1 METREVLLRAKI
13 PCPETGIEIKRTLC
27 AICSPSF
34 HCGVDAYVRDG
45 RIIKVEGTEGHTMN
59 DGLLCT
65 KGLSNRE
72 YIYRKD
78 RILTPLK
85 RVGSRGEG
93 KFQEI
98 TWEEAYREIAD
109 RLLAVR
115 AQDGA
120 DSVLFSGATPSGS
133 VPGCIGWHFP
143 SERRITPRSPAPVS
157 PRASWPGRWPRAGR
171 PDRIWSTAACFSAGP
186 STPIIPGI

>member
-1 METREVLLRAKI
+1 METREELLRAKI

-34 HCGVDAYVRDG
+34 HCGVDAYVKDG
-45 RIIKVEGTEGHTMN
+45 RIIKVEGIDGHPMN
-59 DGLLCT
+59 NGLLCT

-85 RVGSRGEG
+85 RVGGRGEG

-115 AQDGA
+115 GQDGA
-120 DSVLFSGATPSGS
+120 DSVLFFGE
-133 VPGCIGWHFP
+133 IG
-143 SERRITPRSPAPVS
+143 
-157 PRASWPGRWPRAGR
+157 RAHV
-171 PDRIWSTAACFSAGP
+171 
-186 STPIIPGI
+186 

>member
-1 METREVLLRAKI
+1 METREELLRAKI

-85 RVGSRGEG
+85 LSL
-93 KFQEI
+93 I
-98 TWEEAYREIAD
+98 HI
-109 RLLAVR
+109 
-115 AQDGA
+115 
-120 DSVLFSGATPSGS
+120 
-133 VPGCIGWHFP
+133 
-143 SERRITPRSPAPVS
+143 SP
-157 PRASWPGRWPRAGR
+157 WAG
-171 PDRIWSTAACFSAGP
+171 
-186 STPIIPGI
+186 